1 MMQKNLA
8 KVLLIKLMVTLM
20 LFATAF
26 AYAAE
31 NGICSSASL
40 INPNVEG
47 GAGGTGAVANGGAGG
62 TGAVAVADGG
72 AGGTGITK
80 ESGMGGTGITA
91 DGGMGGTGVSSEHG
105 GFGGT
110 GDAIAAHLLPQ
121 DTQGSIA
128 ILGVVTGFASICVNG
143 EEVFYDKNTPVYDN
157 GMAAK
162 LSSLATGQMVMLKA
176 DKVGGQLRARAIGLF
191 DAVTGPVEQLDSI
204 RLQIQVM
211 GQTVQLDQMTM
222 QQMRALDAGT
232 TVRVSGHRLASGEI
246 VATKVSA
253 NNKNTSGKTNAAS
266 TLGIVTSLTQDG
278 FAVNGTPVNSAQI
291 NSNDRNMLSKL
302 KVGSEVRVGGDW
314 NGSAIKAKHI
324 EVQPIKNILNRA
336 NTAIMEGFAR
346 LDGNNGVSLSGTE
359 VVLNKGGASYK
370 NISSADGNVVKMEM
384 HRDGNGN
391 WVCDKVEVRTGG
403 LFTQHGRGKN
413 KNSGGSRDENA
424 DGGGDDS
431 DSSGAS
437 SSFGS
442 SNDSSSGSDDASGS
456 GHGSSSSNSGSDSS
470 RHNSGSSGSGSSS
483 RSAGSSGAGAASA
496 GGSSGRSI
504 GGSAS
509 SGGGNHT
516 SGGSGKNK

>member
-8 KVLLIKLMVTLM
+8 KVMLIKLMAALM
-20 LFATAF
+20 LFAVTF
-26 AYAAE
+26 AYAAD
-31 NGICSSASL
+31 NGVCSSASL
-40 INPNVEG
+40 INPNVDD

-62 TGAVAVADGG
+62 TGAVADGG

-91 DGGMGGTGVSSEHG
+91 DGGMGGTGISAEHG

-110 GDAIAAHLLPQ
+110 GDAVIAHLLPQ
-121 DTQGSIA
+121 NTQGSIA
-128 ILGVVTGFASICVNG
+128 IVGVVTGFASICVNG

-162 LSSLATGQMVMLKA
+162 LSSLTTGQMVMLKA

-191 DAVTGPVEQLDSI
+191 DAVSGPVEQLDSKH
-204 RLQIQVM
+204 LQMQVM

-324 EVQPIKNILNRA
+324 EAQPIKNILNRA

-346 LDGNNGVSLSGTE
+346 LDDNNGVSLSGTE

-370 NISSADGNVVKMEM
+370 NISSVDGNVVKMEM

-413 KNSGGSRDENA
+413 KNSGGSRDENT
-424 DGGGDDS
+424 GGGSDDS

-442 SNDSSSGSDDASGS
+442 GNDSSSGSDDASGS

-470 RHNSGSSGSGSSS
+470 SHNSGSSGSGSSS
-483 RSAGSSGAGAASA
+483 RSAVSSGGGASV
-496 GGSSGRSI
+496 GGSRSS
-504 GGSAS
+504 GGSTS

>member
-8 KVLLIKLMVTLM
+8 KVMLIKLMAALM
-20 LFATAF
+20 LFAVTF
-26 AYAAE
+26 AYAAD
-31 NGICSSASL
+31 NGVCSSASL
-40 INPNVEG
+40 INPNVDD

-62 TGAVAVADGG
+62 TGAVADGG

-80 ESGMGGTGITA
+80 DSGMGGTGITA
-91 DGGMGGTGVSSEHG
+91 DGGMGGTGISAEHG

-110 GDAIAAHLLPQ
+110 GDAVIAHLLPQ
-121 DTQGSIA
+121 NTQGSIA
-128 ILGVVTGFASICVNG
+128 IVGVVTGFASICVNG

-157 GMAAK
+157 GIAAK
-162 LSSLATGQMVMLKA
+162 LSSLTTGQMVMLKA

-191 DAVTGPVEQLDSI
+191 DAVTGPVEQLDSKH
-204 RLQIQVM
+204 LQMQVM

-278 FAVNGTPVNSAQI
+278 FAVNGTPVNSAQV
-291 NSNDRNMLSKL
+291 NSNDRNILSKL

-324 EVQPIKNILNRA
+324 EAQPIKNILNRA

-370 NISSADGNVVKMEM
+370 NISSVDGNVVKMEM

-413 KNSGGSRDENA
+413 KNSGGSRDENT
-424 DGGGDDS
+424 DGGSDDS

-442 SNDSSSGSDDASGS
+442 SNDSSSGSNDASGS

-470 RHNSGSSGSGSSS
+470 SHNSGSSGSGSSS
-483 RSAGSSGAGAASA
+483 RSAVSSGGGASV
-496 GGSSGRSI
+496 GGSRSS
-504 GGSAS
+504 GGSTS